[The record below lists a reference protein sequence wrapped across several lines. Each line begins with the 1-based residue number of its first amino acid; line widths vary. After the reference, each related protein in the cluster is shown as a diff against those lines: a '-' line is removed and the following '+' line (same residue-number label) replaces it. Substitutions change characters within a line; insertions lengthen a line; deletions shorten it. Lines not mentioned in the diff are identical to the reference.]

1 MTETFSSFD
10 AADYLKTDKDITA
23 YLNASAE
30 EGDAATMAVALG
42 TVARARNVSQL
53 ARDTGMTREG
63 IYKALSPDGN
73 PGFATV
79 VKWRGRWDLDVAF
92 RPRAAHLDRRSKVF
106 RTRRTEEPVR
116 VGKIIN
122 TEQSSFGLVVER
134 CRASYLSILRAIG

>member
-1 MTETFSSFD
+1 MTEMFSRFD
-10 AADYLKTDKDITA
+10 AADYLKTDEDIAA
-23 YLNASAE
+23 YLDASAE

-79 VKWRGRWDLDVAF
+79 VKVARAMGFDVAF
-92 RPRAAHLDRRSKVF
+92 RPRAAS
-106 RTRRTEEPVR
+106 
-116 VGKIIN
+116 
-122 TEQSSFGLVVER
+122 
-134 CRASYLSILRAIG
+134 